1 MLKFFER
8 KDVEIQ
14 LEKLKHEVVDDLLD
28 CIARERNDINEMEK
42 TLGGS
47 KRILSAI
54 EILQE
59 YLSVCDK
66 IERRRNINK

>member
-28 CIARERNDINEMEK
+28 SIARRRNDINEMEK

-59 YLSVCDK
+59 YLSVCDE